1 MTTDAPPRIDFES
14 PANAIVLRYLRV
26 VDPATAY
33 TTAPEDIDYMALGTH
48 PDLVVRLWTLGRSL
62 PRACACVI
70 GTRSFPL
77 LVHPGSGI
85 IFGLAGGTSTLAF
98 RLPEPELT
106 AALAEPGFG
115 HEYRY
120 PGGPVRA
127 SQMGEDWAL
136 VPPYGE
142 GNAALCARAFS
153 HAARP
158 A

>member
-1 MTTDAPPRIDFES
+1 MTHDATPQIDFES
-14 PANAIVLRYLRV
+14 PANATVLGYLRV
-26 VDPATAY
+26 ADPANAH
-33 TTAPEDIDYMALGTH
+33 TTSPKDVDYMALGTH
-48 PDLVVRLWTLGRSL
+48 PDLVVYLWKLGRSL
-62 PRACACVI
+62 PCVCACAI
-70 GTRSFPL
+70 GARSFPL

-85 IFGLAGGTSTLAF
+85 IFGLAGGTNTLAF

-106 AALAEPGFG
+106 EALAEPGFG
-115 HEYRY
+115 REFRY

-142 GNAALCARAFS
+142 GNAALCARAYS

-158 A
+158 V